1 MSAADPRLA
10 LRLGAIAPKEVLDR
24 IGTESVLAEDS
35 TAQIRGGSLD
45 LFSFRGRAG
54 ALEHAASLVAVA
66 GNPLPEEAP
75 VGSALL
81 RPNLE
86 RELLVRLIEEEKART
101 AEEAKLGDASGDL
114 VRAIVAM
121 WAPPATPEDVPDRDV
136 WVSKHL
142 LEVRAS
148 LREGRT
154 RIGPMDLD
162 LALYPL
168 ERLLVPLDYP
178 RGSAAIAQVRVAL
191 DEDMRVV
198 PPVASP
204 DHVARAVKAHLGLE
218 IEPTNLRPRL
228 DALEARLRGIAVQ
241 ALAASGGD
249 RGAIE
254 ARARTLLFSESP
266 CPKVPGSRVRSAAP
280 PPERGAVCSVVRALA
295 EENAPAIVA
304 LHDDILLAI
313 AAVDRAPPPRT
324 ELLSK
329 PENEVVDSLRHT
341 ARERPVVALGIALA
355 AEILYPDGDAAAA
368 HARLTAWRALG
379 DAPLDVVARELAAA
393 R

>member
-1 MSAADPRLA
+1 VPPLTTQSKALAALLLVSCARSSQLPARALPPPPSSDETGGAGATAFFDAESRAIEWMSAADPRLA

-136 WVSKHL
+136 
-142 LEVRAS
+142 
-148 LREGRT
+148 T
-154 RIGPMDLD
+154 R
-162 LALYPL
+162 
-168 ERLLVPLDYP
+168 DY
-178 RGSAAIAQVRVAL
+178 RRDVTAGGGMERVA
-191 DEDMRVV
+191 
-198 PPVASP
+198 
-204 DHVARAVKAHLGLE
+204 
-218 IEPTNLRPRL
+218 T
-228 DALEARLRGIAVQ
+228 
-241 ALAASGGD
+241 
-249 RGAIE
+249 
-254 ARARTLLFSESP
+254 
-266 CPKVPGSRVRSAAP
+266 AP
-280 PPERGAVCSVVRALA
+280 
-295 EENAPAIVA
+295 
-304 LHDDILLAI
+304 
-313 AAVDRAPPPRT
+313 
-324 ELLSK
+324 
-329 PENEVVDSLRHT
+329 
-341 ARERPVVALGIALA
+341 
-355 AEILYPDGDAAAA
+355 
-368 HARLTAWRALG
+368 
-379 DAPLDVVARELAAA
+379 
-393 R
+393 